1 MDYYDEIHGDEMHER
16 NTLNPMD
23 IKDMC
28 AKEAKERADAFNKA
42 RSMED
47 FKNIMSAIIDA
58 AKEGQYSY
66 YIDRFDKK
74 LHVTSEIKGKLE
86 ALGYKV
92 EIKEVQD
99 NRQIVISWKGEEYG
113 R

>member
-1 MDYYDEIHGDEMHER
+1 MFEFDEYDEPSKR
-16 NTLNPMD
+16 NIQNPMY
-23 IKDMC
+23 IKDMS
-28 AKEAKERADAFNKA
+28 AEEAKGRADAFNKA

-58 AKEGQYSY
+58 ANEGQYSY
-66 YIDRFDKK
+66 YIDRFNEK